1 VSYTELKATMRH
13 ELYFWREERPIDP
26 AADSVLDR
34 LAEDRNL
41 PGVDRLSLA
50 TINRVFSH
58 YFPGITVTD
67 YGMESEVGDCSF
79 KVSFGFDDCNQ
90 PTIIC
95 ISSESP
101 LDETPETFHRLFAAT
116 RELGCTR
123 IESSLRLLRGL

>member
-1 VSYTELKATMRH
+1 MNDADEKTTMRH
-13 ELYFWREERPIDP
+13 ALYFWREEGPIPP

-50 TINRVFSH
+50 RINGVFSH
-58 YFPGITVTD
+58 HFPGITVTE
-67 YGMESEVGDCSF
+67 YGMESESGDCSF
-79 KVSFGFDDCNQ
+79 QVSFSFEDANQ

-95 ISSESP
+95 ITSASP
-101 LDETPETFHRLFAAT
+101 LNDIPEIFGRLFAAI

-123 IESSLRLLRGL
+123 IESTIR